1 MGHSRDE
8 QREDD
13 GKTASAI
20 AAVRRASNVF
30 ELLIILGLENCVW
43 GVMEYWSGAT
53 LILLIWQLPEGF
65 IQCA

>member
-8 QREDD
+8 QREDG

-30 ELLIILGLENCVW
+30 ELLIILGLENWVW
-43 GVMEYWSGAT
+43 GVMQY
-53 LILLIWQLPEGF
+53 
-65 IQCA
+65 